1 MIEVKISG
9 LKVADYLSPT
19 DGWNYDALDS
29 LAKEL
34 CDRYREAEA
43 ERTVELFKKY
53 IERMSILHEADP
65 FSIDYI
71 RDQIDWM
78 IRPLLHRNMTMREW
92 VQVNT
97 LTNQIVEEL
106 LPSYLDNMATVNQMR
121 KEFNSVATHRYLI
134 IPFDKGHPHGT
145 NERN

>member
-1 MIEVKISG
+1 M
-9 LKVADYLSPT
+9 
-19 DGWNYDALDS
+19 N
-29 LAKEL
+29 
-34 CDRYREAEA
+34 
-43 ERTVELFKKY
+43 
-53 IERMSILHEADP
+53 HEIDP

-97 LTNQIVEEL
+97 LTYQIVEEL

-121 KEFNSVATHRYLI
+121 KEFNSVVTHRYLI